1 MTVERLF
8 GTDAKITIKGYHR
21 HIPENISPGLASAY
35 LKGIRY
41 QLRRVSANRYLVVVE
56 EDKNKGYIT

>member
-21 HIPENISPGLASAY
+21 PIPENITPGLASAY
-35 LKGIRY
+35 LQCVQY
-41 QLRRVSANRYLVVVE
+41 QLMRVGHNRYLAVVE
-56 EDKNKGYIT
+56 